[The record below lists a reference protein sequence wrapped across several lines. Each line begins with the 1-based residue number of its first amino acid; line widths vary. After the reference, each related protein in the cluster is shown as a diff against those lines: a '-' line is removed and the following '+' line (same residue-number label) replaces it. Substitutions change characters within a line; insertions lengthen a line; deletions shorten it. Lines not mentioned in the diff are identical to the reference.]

1 MNQWSTVQNNMAG
14 IRKSVNTSIDITN
27 NLTLVMIN
35 SHLINF
41 QHMISLMRDMYLTKV
56 GSNINYQNISSDDD
70 VLMSDS

>member
-35 SHLINF
+35 SNLINF